1 MKKVE
6 ERKNAAGR
14 WEIRCPVDGAW
25 FEESNLAAVMLHEHA
40 GIDVDAFR
48 RIRSELVY
56 ILRGAARGRRGRE
69 AGNH

>member
-14 WEIRCPVDGAW
+14 WEIRCRVDGAW
-25 FEESNLAAVMLHEHA
+25 FEESDLAAVMLHEHA

-48 RIRSELVY
+48 GVRGELVY
-56 ILRGAARGRRGRE
+56 DPETGGGRAAGKGGR
-69 AGNH
+69 NH